1 LNRLEADK
9 VCDPGY
15 HFKLCT
21 CAAEDIDDANCWR
34 LMRIDTAPQS
44 DIVIG
49 SICPPE
55 FQFENTSIYLQNKIL
70 EDLNKHSV
78 FDFEYAPVQGDTLE
92 VTMDGREL
100 SFKYENGKFI
110 EGEVDYDFTPM
121 EDIAEGYIDVLAK
134 N

>member
-1 LNRLEADK
+1 M
-9 VCDPGY
+9 CDPGY
-15 HFKLCT
+15 HFKLCA

-44 DIVIG
+44 EIVIG
-49 SICPPE
+49 SIYPPE

-78 FDFEYAPVQGDTLE
+78 FDFEYAPVEGDTLE
-92 VTMDGREL
+92 IIMDGREL

-110 EGEVDYDFTPM
+110 EGEVDYGFTPM
-121 EDIAEGYIDVLAK
+121 EDIAEGYI
-134 N
+134 NE

>member
-1 LNRLEADK
+1 M
-9 VCDPGY
+9 CDNGY

-21 CAAEDIDDANCWR
+21 CAAENIDDANCWR

-55 FQFENTSIYLQNKIL
+55 FQFENTAIYLQSKIL

-78 FDFEYAPVQGDTLE
+78 FDFEYTPVEGDTLE
-92 VTMDGREL
+92 ITMDEHEL

-110 EGEVDYDFTPM
+110 DGEVDYEFTPM
-121 EDIAEGYIDVLAK
+121 KDIAEGNIEVLAK
-134 N
+134 NLS